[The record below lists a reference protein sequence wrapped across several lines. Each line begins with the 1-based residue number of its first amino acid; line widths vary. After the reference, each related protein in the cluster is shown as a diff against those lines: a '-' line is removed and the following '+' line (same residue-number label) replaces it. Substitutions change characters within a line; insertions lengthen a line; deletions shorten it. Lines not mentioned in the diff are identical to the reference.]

1 MAVLK
6 IRRALLVS
14 VVVLLAG
21 CDWMPGFGAKPAFKA
36 IDITGAEYARELSLT
51 DANGR
56 ERSLADF
63 KGKVTLVFFGYTQCP
78 DVCPTTL
85 AELAAVKKALGADG
99 ERVQG
104 VFVTVDPKRDTA
116 EVLKAYMASFD
127 PGFVALRGSPEQV
140 KETARNFKVFYAQVP
155 GRTEGSYTMDHTA
168 GTYVFDAQGKV
179 RLFVR
184 YGSGAEAL
192 RHDLKLLLAEDPA

>member
-6 IRRALLVS
+6 FRRALLAS
-14 VVVLLAG
+14 AVVLLAG
-21 CDWMPGFGAKPAFKA
+21 CDWMPGFGDKPSFKA

-85 AELAAVKKALGADG
+85 AELAAVKKALGAQG

-104 VFVTVDPKRDTA
+104 VFVTVDPKRDTP

-127 PGFVALRGSPEQV
+127 PSFVALRGDENQT
-140 KETARNFKVFYAQVP
+140 KAAAKNFKVFYAYAP
-155 GRTEGSYTMDHTA
+155 GKTENSYTVDHTA
-168 GTYVFDAQGKV
+168 GTFVFDAGGRV

-192 RHDLKLLLAEDPA
+192 THDLKLLLAEKAS